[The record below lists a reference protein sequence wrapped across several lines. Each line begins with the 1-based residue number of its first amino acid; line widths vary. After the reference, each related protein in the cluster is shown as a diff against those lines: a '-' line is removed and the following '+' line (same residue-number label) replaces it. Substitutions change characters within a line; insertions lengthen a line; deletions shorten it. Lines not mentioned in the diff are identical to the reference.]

1 LSKKPARPVP
11 KVKPRRRDRS
21 TAACARQVALIADYI
36 SGQMTPEQRDAFAA
50 HLHACPDCAAFLQ
63 TYQKTVEL
71 TRSFLRVRSANE
83 RPISLTLRP

>member
-1 LSKKPARPVP
+1 MTERKRTSPPGEVARPTETVGHGISGWFVYEMTPAR
-11 KVKPRRRDRS
+11 
-21 TAACARQVALIADYI
+21 
-36 SGQMTPEQRDAFAA
+36 RDAFAA

-63 TYQKTVEL
+63 TYHKTVEL